1 MLRYILC
8 SEAVMSVLVWWAI
21 PIGATLSTILWFGLR
36 NRAATPE
43 QQRQGIA
50 ELEAM
55 RTALSK
61 PLPRNPR

>member
-1 MLRYILC
+1 
-8 SEAVMSVLVWWAI
+8 MSVLLWWAI
-21 PIGATLSTILWFGLR
+21 PIGATLGTIVWFGLR

-50 ELEAM
+50 EMEAM

>member
-1 MLRYILC
+1 
-8 SEAVMSVLVWWAI
+8 MSVLVWWAI
-21 PIGATLSTILWFGLR
+21 PILSTLATIVWFSFR

-55 RTALSK
+55 RSALAK
-61 PLPRNPR
+61 PLPHQRPSDSAASHSSH